1 MLPQSLAFVKALQS
15 DYDGDED
22 DDDDN
27 ESGTCLYSVSMT
39 IDGHLICGL
48 SGRVGIWD
56 TNDGKL
62 QHSTDVA
69 GHMLDM
75 KQYGDHLYGACL
87 HDGQLTVVRYDRQ
100 LNNREEIVS
109 IPYQANKLAQIDV
122 RYGNI
127 AVVNYDNK
135 LINLYTMD
143 REFVR
148 DVKLR
153 DGKPPRGVRLVMDSC
168 VLVSN
173 NCTGSVT
180 KYQTDGSG
188 GAVWRCTRLQGA
200 SALDVNEWGLIYVCG
215 NSKIHLL
222 SPEG

>member
-127 AVVNYDNK
+127 AVVNYDKK
-135 LINLYTMD
+135 LINLYTID
-143 REFVR
+143 GEFTR
-148 DVKLR
+148 DIMLR
-153 DGKPPRGVRLVMDSC
+153 DRQHPYGVRLLMDGC
-168 VLVSN
+168 ILVYD
-173 NCTGSVT
+173 CDTGSVT
-180 KYQTDGSG
+180 KYRIDGSG
-188 GAVWRCTRLQGA
+188 SVVWKCAQLQRA
-200 SALDVNEWGLIYVCG
+200 SGLDVDEWGIIYVCG
-215 NSKIHLL
+215 KSAILLL
-222 SPEG
+222 SLNG